1 MVSIIAETWNNAGVD
16 LVIIHFR
23 EENKPALWLIIK
35 DIGKKI
41 DVKSICN
48 LVDKESKGKFNTNNP
63 TDQQIREYKKN
74 GSEFMEYTK
83 FMFVHEC
90 IIIPAIMYCRVATP
104 KSIEFRSKLGFNQY
118 DITLTK
124 ELLKSIIVLKSI
136 IDAFEGETMQTQYG
150 VLGYKIDLY
159 LHDYKLAIE
168 ANEKGHKDRNIN
180 HEIERQEAIK
190 EKLGCELIRINP
202 DEENFNI
209 FKSINQICRHMKR
222 SSKKL
227 TEELTKESL
236 IDETSKRLLGLEL

>member
-90 IIIPAIMYCRVATP
+90 IIIPAIMHCRVATP
-104 KSIEFRSKLGFNQY
+104 KSIEFRSKL
-118 DITLTK
+118 
-124 ELLKSIIVLKSI
+124 
-136 IDAFEGETMQTQYG
+136 
-150 VLGYKIDLY
+150 
-159 LHDYKLAIE
+159 
-168 ANEKGHKDRNIN
+168 
-180 HEIERQEAIK
+180 
-190 EKLGCELIRINP
+190 
-202 DEENFNI
+202 
-209 FKSINQICRHMKR
+209 
-222 SSKKL
+222 
-227 TEELTKESL
+227 
-236 IDETSKRLLGLEL
+236 